1 MHYKKRPRVDDEPR
15 LLPLDYHI
23 GEDTVMIGRGR
34 RCFNNEGNRRFRAMV
49 KAELRVYSAG
59 RKGTKSTIIKR
70 ILRHI
75 RSSCPDGIGFIK
87 QDALSGRYYTA
98 TESAAKVTIAQQF
111 RDALHDLG
119 YKSSKQHKQFKRDIA
134 TGKIDPGDPRAVC
147 STCMD
152 EIKAIEDG
160 GLVPPQQL
168 AVENSFKPKEESSLA
183 FWENTVELPD
193 INDDNEHI
201 MQAHTHEH
209 GFDLE
214 HEQDHEQLP
223 KLELKNRVFTS
234 VKEPAKTID
243 PFEPIPFSL
252 SMVDL
257 EGIKGVDDLLAPHQ
271 GNKATDTSESSGD
284 VEEMTDDEEDAM
296 VAWSG
301 EFVHCPRCSV
311 IEGKHKF
318 EPLPIQDIREALI
331 G

>member
-1 MHYKKRPRVDDEPR
+1 MHYKKRPRVNDEPR

-34 RCFNNEGNRRFRAMV
+34 RCLNNEGNRRFRAMV
-49 KAELRVYSAG
+49 KAELQVYSAG

-152 EIKAIEDG
+152 EIKAIKYEDTVSPPP
-160 GLVPPQQL
+160 LV
-168 AVENSFKPKEESSLA
+168 VKSSSKGKEESSLA
-183 FWENTVELPD
+183 FWENIVELPD
-193 INDDNEHI
+193 INDDGDEH
-201 MQAHTHEH
+201 MVQAHTHEH

-214 HEQDHEQLP
+214 HEQDLD
-223 KLELKNRVFTS
+223 LKNHVFTS
-234 VKEPAKTID
+234 IEEPMKTMD

-252 SMVDL
+252 AMKDF
-257 EGIKGVDDLLAPHQ
+257 ENIKSVNDLLAPNL
-271 GNKATDTSESSGD
+271 GNEATDTTESSDD
-284 VEEMTDDEEDAM
+284 VEEITDDEEDAM

-311 IEGKHKF
+311 IEGKHMF
-318 EPLPIQDIREALI
+318 EPLPIHDIRKALI